1 MKQYY
6 AKYTEWE
13 DYKQG
18 MFNVTDILDKDK
30 KVINA
35 INLLSDQIAFYNT
48 CRELVI
54 NWPVAA
60 NVNLSNKGQ
69 NRRAWLGAAACM
81 YRHKTPEYLT
91 RIAWNLLNKDTQEK
105 ANLVADKI
113 ILEYENKIPHVQTLF
128 D

>member
-18 MFNVTDILDKDK
+18 MFSVTDILDKDK

-35 INLLSDQIAFYNT
+35 INLLSDQIEFYNT

-54 NWPVAA
+54 NWQVAA